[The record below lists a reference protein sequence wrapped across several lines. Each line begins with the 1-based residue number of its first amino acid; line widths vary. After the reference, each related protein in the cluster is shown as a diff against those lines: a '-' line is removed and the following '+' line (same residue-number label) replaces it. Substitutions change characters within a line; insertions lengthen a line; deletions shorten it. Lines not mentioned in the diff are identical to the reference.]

1 MLKIFYGENRTSAET
16 AIKRFLG
23 QEYEVFD
30 GEQLQVNDLPTI
42 FQGTNLFDAGKRRI
56 LIKNL
61 SENTAAWE
69 KIIEYQ
75 DTEHDVAI
83 WEMKLDSRLSG
94 TKNLKSAG
102 IGLEEFKNPVA
113 KPLFG
118 LLNLALRDSEA
129 AIREL
134 EAREAG
140 QDPYML
146 VGLLVSDA
154 IKNFERTNGGRRERL
169 VLKKMAE
176 LDRHMKTTSI
186 DPWILVKGFLLEV
199 GGIR

>member
-1 MLKIFYGENRTSAET
+1 MLKICYGENRTSAET

-61 SENTAAWE
+61 SENPAAWE

-154 IKNFERTNGGRRERL
+154 VKNFERTNGGRRERL

>member
-61 SENTAAWE
+61 SENPAAWE

-154 IKNFERTNGGRRERL
+154 VKNFERTNGGRHERL

>member
-61 SENTAAWE
+61 SENPAAWE

-134 EAREAG
+134 EAREAD

-199 GGIR
+199 GRIR

>member
-102 IGLEEFKNPVA
+102 IELEEFKNPVA

-118 LLNLALRDSEA
+118 LLNLALRDSDA
-129 AIREL
+129 AIRGL
-134 EAREAG
+134 EAREAD